1 MRSSTMLKVI
11 VLGSGCPNCKK
22 VEQLC
27 YEVAAENNLDLNLE
41 KITDFKKF
49 TDYGIMFTPGLI
61 INGKVMSSG
70 KIPTKATLTHWMIE
84 ANKE

>member
-1 MRSSTMLKVI
+1 MLKVI

-27 YEVAAENNLDLNLE
+27 YEVAAENSLDMNLE

-49 TDYGIMFTPGLI
+49 ADYGIMFTPGLV
-61 INGKVMSSG
+61 INDKVMASG
-70 KIPTKATLTHWMIE
+70 KIPTKATLTNWMIE
-84 ANKE
+84 ADKS

>member
-1 MRSSTMLKVI
+1 MLKVI
-11 VLGSGCPNCKK
+11 VLGPGCPNCKK

-84 ANKE
+84 ASKE

>member
-1 MRSSTMLKVI
+1 MLKVI

-22 VEQLC
+22 LEQLC
-27 YEVAAENNLDLNLE
+27 YDVAAENNLDMHLE

-49 TDYGIMFTPGLI
+49 ADYGIMFTPGLV

-70 KIPTKATLTHWMIE
+70 KIPTKATLAHWMIE
-84 ANKE
+84 ANQE